1 VRATRDYR
9 WNARAGGRVTV
20 DMTFEEFRETVEWLE
35 LTSPHDS
42 ATAEWRAELD
52 RLEPPGVA
60 DGS

>member
-1 VRATRDYR
+1 
-9 WNARAGGRVTV
+9 
-20 DMTFEEFRETVEWLE
+20 MTFEEFRETVEWLE